1 MTKLAEK
8 HNTQYYATLDLPE
21 VEMTEDLDEE
31 TLSAAR
37 HVIAEIV
44 LRKAVKQKTNPRKLK
59 FQLKTVLCA
68 LGLDDPDEE
77 YVQREKT
84 VQSIMGHQF
93 KEKD

>member
-1 MTKLAEK
+1 MTKIAEK

-21 VEMTEDLDEE
+21 VEMTEELDEE
-31 TLSAAR
+31 ALTAAR
-37 HVIAEIV
+37 RVIAEIV
-44 LRKAVKQKTNPRKLK
+44 LRKATAQKANPLKLK

-77 YVQREKT
+77 YVQCEKT

-93 KEKD
+93 KKKD